1 MSLPR
6 VTPTST
12 TSAGGP
18 SEAAATAIGRA
29 LADSSNAFDARHA
42 GGPIFNPT
50 RSAEEQHPLVLFAG
64 DCDSATPVWPVSS
77 LFWSVY
83 ECVRGSATALLELRT
98 CPAAHSVRIVL
109 PDVESDVNSFANTVV
124 GSSSRRRR
132 DTSERPLDSVETC
145 LIAVFNILLVAV
157 PVLSFLYERKRL
169 PDLCHCSQKLFVV
182 PFPLRR
188 CRAACTP
195 VVRACERAASHRALL
210 VWFGRRAFFLH
221 ARAVGAV
228 GNSCQRRSS
237 CF

>member
-1 MSLPR
+1 M
-6 VTPTST
+6 
-12 TSAGGP
+12 GP
-18 SEAAATAIGRA
+18 AEAAASAIGRA
-29 LADSSNAFDARHA
+29 LADSSAAFDARHA
-42 GGPIFNPT
+42 GEPIYVPT
-50 RSAEEQHPLVLFAG
+50 RSAEEQHPLVLFTG

-77 LFWSVY
+77 LLWSLY
-83 ECVRGSATALLELRT
+83 ECTRSRVVVLLDSRSL
-98 CPAAHSVRIVL
+98 PAAYSVRNARS
-109 PDVESDVNSFANTVV
+109 DVEPDVNSLANTVV

-145 LIAVFNILLVAV
+145 LIAVFNILLVAI

-182 PFPLRR
+182 PFPFRR

-195 VVRACERAASHRALL
+195 VVRVCERAASRVLL
-210 VWFGRRAFFLH
+210 VWFGRRAFILH